1 MKHVHIEWIRSFLLS
16 KYNSFLSNYQ
26 KSKDEKFTLIA
37 SHRFLLMSPG
47 TQSFIKHDLFSL
59 AVSVIDPNYH
69 FDGSDFFN
77 LVNHISQFVS
87 TLRCSVTELNSNT
100 FTSSHDRLASS
111 ILILYI
117 RSSLKPSFVSPTV
130 FGLDTDAYKRA
141 FTEWGRSMSDG
152 KLTRLPA
159 DFKKD
164 FGTGQVVCLILMR
177 SKGELIRLNR
187 LCFDPNPSRIE
198 ILNNWKELDVALGV
212 LNVRRPTLD
221 ELDDELCLLCFC
233 TDLYAALYG
242 INRKIVTLS
251 KPKAEIPIPE
261 REFRTIEEAPKMS
274 LDRRVDVD
282 IPGSP
287 PAKAVRSKKQVQ
299 EDDVIRIKSRKKREQ
314 DLSFEVREEKSRH
327 RPDKSRRYVHEQLP
341 EAPKYLHDRKKKPS
355 CRHKEKS
362 KTKCSYVTFDVFENS
377 PPKPA
382 KKAIQ
387 DEDSLIRT
395 DQIQIADA
403 YGAVVVPAERT
414 KKRLKEPK
422 KQKPERQAIS
432 VKSQESDS
440 LKASSLYQRK
450 SFLLSDSSD
459 DEFGNAEN
467 VHDLI
472 HSVSTFLAKD
482 RGVFVDEEEKKD
494 EKEKDLVK
502 EVDEIIA
509 KEKQRLRGHQKKEQS
524 KIQVKQL
531 ETVMK
536 RPRVPSE
543 DQFEEISGLS
553 DDEDPILKLAKK
565 AEMLSSSIKRLTSMM
580 HESESEVSRTQSE
593 MTQFIPKHGDT
604 GTLNLSQA
612 IPKIASEAAKSGT
625 TESEL
630 LSTKHSKT
638 RNESELSSTK
648 KSAKLSTTNNES
660 ELMSTNKSAKNSTR
674 SNQSGLMST
683 VTKDSA
689 TRNESELLSTEN
701 TKNESQL
708 TGANTSVSLKKESE
722 LGSSLPLK
730 EASQKLESDS
740 EYYPSEDEPKLHENA
755 PQEVALSLSDKSDP
769 LFKLEPAKEPT
780 PAQTDLVLS
789 VLGETTQNIST
800 STTLGQVTNSV
811 PVKDDSESTY
821 SGSTMSDSSDSVIP
835 FTVIPERQTE
845 GSSKVTH
852 VPTLE
857 LSTAKP
863 AETVDDDLNL
873 DLPSPTSSD
882 KNQSVQELHDNTA
895 PLGNGDSAII
905 AEDYPSDTDTGSL
918 FAGSQSL
925 AFPESLSALTD
936 VRSSLNNKASV
947 IAPFD
952 TQTLRDGSDPLLVPI
967 KLSEEPMP
975 VQDKKKEN
983 EPKRVSFKFDSVI
996 SSFSKLQSSTAS
1008 LSESSQ
1014 MSTTAKDMSL
1024 SLPVAER
1031 LRRYQKEHSRLSL
1044 SLTGDEPSI
1053 VKDYFAEAKTH
1064 PDRFT
1069 PLTSSEQ
1076 AAVAVILPRLKKG
1089 DSDEVYDLVV
1099 QELGLP
1105 KQNPIVMRL
1114 ASNILEFVKGAGVR
1128 TSLTGDDFF

>member
-251 KPKAEIPIPE
+251 KPKVEIPIPE

-274 LDRRVDVD
+274 FDRRVDVD

-287 PAKAVRSKKQVQ
+287 PAKEVRPKKKVQ
-299 EDDVIRIKSRKKREQ
+299 EDDVIRIKSRKRREQ

-327 RPDKSRRYVHEQLP
+327 RADKSRRYVHEQLP
-341 EAPKYLHDRKKKPS
+341 EAPKYLNDRKKKPIR
-355 CRHKEKS
+355 RHKEKS

-403 YGAVVVPAERT
+403 YGTVVVPAERT

-422 KQKPERQAIS
+422 KQKPERQTIS
-432 VKSQESDS
+432 TKSQESDS

-482 RGVFVDEEEKKD
+482 HGVFVDDEEKKD
-494 EKEKDLVK
+494 EKGKDLVK

-524 KIQVKQL
+524 KIQVKQM

-543 DQFEEISGLS
+543 DQFEEISRLS

-565 AEMLSSSIKRLTSMM
+565 AEMLSSSIKRITSMM
-580 HESESEVSRTQSE
+580 HESESEISRTQSE
-593 MTQFIPKHGDT
+593 TLKHGDSLTNT

-612 IPKIASEAAKSGT
+612 IPKITSEAEKSET

-630 LSTKHSKT
+630 HRTKHSKS
-638 RNESELSSTK
+638 RNESGLSSTK
-648 KSAKLSTTNNES
+648 KSAKLSTTSNES
-660 ELMSTNKSAKNSTR
+660 ELVSTNESAKNSTR
-674 SNQSGLMST
+674 NNQSGLMSSNT
-683 VTKDSA
+683 VTKDST
-689 TRNESELLSTEN
+689 TRNESELLSTAN
-701 TKNESQL
+701 TKNESL
-708 TGANTSVSLKKESE
+708 SLKKESE
-722 LGSSLPLK
+722 LGTSLPKK
-730 EASQKLESDS
+730 EAESES

-769 LFKLEPAKEPT
+769 MFKLEPTKEPT

-800 STTLGQVTNSV
+800 STTNSV

-845 GSSKVTH
+845 DSSKATQ
-852 VPTLE
+852 VPALE

-975 VQDKKKEN
+975 VQDKKKET

-996 SSFSKLQSSTAS
+996 SSFSKLQSSTTS
-1008 LSESSQ
+1008 ISESSQ

-1044 SLTGDEPSI
+1044 SLTGDDPSI
-1053 VKDYFAEAKTH
+1053 VKDYLAEAKAH

-1128 TSLTGDDFF
+1128 ISGDDFF